1 MNSKFQWLLALILLF
16 QIGWIY
22 RNHSKDSSAN
32 GEQRF
37 VTLNPDQISEI
48 RIHKPDQVMLEISRS
63 DNQWFL
69 PGTGNQ
75 PADEKR
81 IHEFLSR
88 LLSIQSSWPIAQ
100 TQSAQEQFQVGEE
113 NYLAKI
119 DLIPNSGLPT
129 TIFLGRSP
137 GINTTY
143 ARLADQD
150 EIYRIAFKLLDLSV
164 QAKDWLN
171 QGAVEKT
178 SKQMSDNQSPE
189 Q

>member
-1 MNSKFQWLLALILLF
+1 MSSKFQWLLALILLF

-22 RNHSKDSSAN
+22 WSHTKDLSVN
-32 GEQRF
+32 GAQRF

-48 RIHKPDQVMLEISRS
+48 RIRKPDQAVLEISRNE
-63 DNQWFL
+63 NQWIL
-69 PGTGNQ
+69 AEAGNQ
-75 PADEKR
+75 PADEKQ
-81 IHEFLSR
+81 IQEFLSR

-100 TQSAQEQFQVGEE
+100 TQSAQEQFQVGEN

-119 DLIPNSGLPT
+119 DLISDSRLLT

-150 EIYRIAFKLLDLSV
+150 EIYRIAFKLLDLSA
-164 QAKDWLN
+164 QAKDWKF
-171 QGAVEKT
+171 QDIAEIVSE
-178 SKQMSDNQSPE
+178 QVPDNQSPE
-189 Q
+189 